1 MSRSSSQSSQNVDN
15 FLREKPST
23 RQHQPPG
30 GGSSV
35 GSLIYGGGCDESPF
49 ANHPRRSSIGR
60 VPKEEAPEQVN
71 PYSKDYRRGSGNG
84 GNDYGQHQQQSSG
97 PYPGYQQQQQQPPP
111 AQHQY
116 QHQQHQAP
124 VQQQQQYPGYQQQ
137 QQQQQQQY
145 GGGVAAGSR
154 QSSNSYASGSNQNA
168 GNVLTERRIT
178 RIHAPPGGKSSITFG

>member
-1 MSRSSSQSSQNVDN
+1 MSRASSQSSQNVDN

-35 GSLIYGGGCDESPF
+35 GNLIYGGGCDESPF
-49 ANHPRRSSIGR
+49 ANHSRRSSIGR
-60 VPKEEAPEQVN
+60 PAKEEAPEQVN
-71 PYSKDYRRGSGNG
+71 PYSKDYRRGSN
-84 GNDYGQHQQQSSG
+84 GNDYGQHQQQQSSG
-97 PYPGYQQQQQQPPP
+97 PYPGYQQQPPP

-116 QHQQHQAP
+116 QHQHQAP

-137 QQQQQQQY
+137 QQQY
-145 GGGVAAGSR
+145 GGGATSGR
-154 QSSNSYASGSNQNA
+154 LSSNSYATGSNQNA